1 MSKACSNYFCVDPC
15 LSGTCKATD
24 FCRVM
29 NHRPICGFNY
39 EAPPQVRIG
48 LTRDSIICAE
58 REMMTQNTN
67 LLLNTTFAYKEWHH
81 RPLLNIL

>member
-1 MSKACSNYFCVDPC
+1 MQDPDCDTSKACSNYYCVDPC

-48 LTRDSIICAE
+48 LTLDRINCAE
-58 REMMTQNTN
+58 GDDD
-67 LLLNTTFAYKEWHH
+67 AKYKSASQHD
-81 RPLLNIL
+81 ICI

>member
-1 MSKACSNYFCVDPC
+1 MQDPDCDVSKACSNYFCVDPC

-48 LTRDSIICAE
+48 LTLDRIICAE
-58 REMMTQNTN
+58 GDDD
-67 LLLNTTFAYKEWHH
+67 AKYKSASQHD
-81 RPLLNIL
+81 ICI

>member
-1 MSKACSNYFCVDPC
+1 MPFFRLQACEDYYCVDPC

-39 EAPPQVRIG
+39 EAPPQVAG
-48 LTRDSIICAE
+48 TRDTSHVAQLTIV
-58 REMMTQNTN
+58 RRRRVT
-67 LLLNTTFAYKEWHH
+67 
-81 RPLLNIL
+81 PS

>member
-1 MSKACSNYFCVDPC
+1 MDPC

-39 EAPPQVRIG
+39 EAPPQVARHV
-48 LTRDSIICAE
+48 TRDTWPQLTIVRRRHVTPS
-58 REMMTQNTN
+58 
-67 LLLNTTFAYKEWHH
+67 
-81 RPLLNIL
+81 